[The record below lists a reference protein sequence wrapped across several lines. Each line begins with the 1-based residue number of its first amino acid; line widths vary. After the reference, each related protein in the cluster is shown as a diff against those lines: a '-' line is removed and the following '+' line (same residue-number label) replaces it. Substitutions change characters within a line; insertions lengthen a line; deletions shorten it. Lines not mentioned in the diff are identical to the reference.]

1 MEKRSDKV
9 RTHTIKSPNLFLYEE
24 IPHSPS
30 YAWSPRRARANVCT
44 ATIRRTLG
52 LRVVFRLW
60 HRVLALTAVATLLAV
75 ASLLVVQQQVFRR
88 GLLDYVNRL
97 DLQRAQGLAGV
108 LAGEFREYGSWERL
122 RRNPIR
128 YRWLLD
134 QGLQEGR
141 GFGTPPPEELPRG
154 SRGPPGR
161 PGFDRMRPDDGGG
174 RSRDQLGPRPP
185 PPGFAGSDPDALRRR
200 FAIYDAQG
208 EPVIGPK
215 ERWAGTQEI
224 PIVVDGSAVGQLAL
238 KSLPRLESTWD
249 LQFAR
254 EQGKYGLLS
263 ALAVLAL
270 ATLGSMVFA
279 RRLAEPLRRM
289 ADRAK
294 RIAAGDYT
302 ARVDIQRSDE
312 IGELATELDAMAVAL
327 ERNRAA
333 RQRWTAEISHE
344 LRTPLSVIRAELDA
358 LEDGVRPLDRA
369 ALRSLSGEAQRLSHL
384 VEDLYQL
391 ALADAG
397 ALAYRFS
404 EQDLV
409 ELIRESLDAHASSF
423 ALAGLRVDCDLPAA
437 APVRADPERVRQLF
451 ASLCANS
458 CRYTSAEGQ
467 VRVRLTDAG
476 AHWKFELEDSKPGVP
491 DDALAHLFDPLYRV
505 EASRSRSEG
514 GAGLGLAIVR
524 RIAEAHSASIRAE
537 HSALGGLRIVIE
549 WPKVVTRD

>member
-1 MEKRSDKV
+1 M
-9 RTHTIKSPNLFLYEE
+9 
-24 IPHSPS
+24 
-30 YAWSPRRARANVCT
+30 
-44 ATIRRTLG
+44 
-52 LRVVFRLW
+52 VFRLW

-75 ASLLVVQQQVFRR
+75 ASLLVVQQQAFRR
-88 GLLDYVNRL
+88 GLLEYVNRL

-108 LAGEFREYGSWERL
+108 LADEYRESGDWERL

-134 QGLQEGR
+134 QGLKEGR
-141 GFGTPPPEELPRG
+141 GLGTPPPAEFPPDA
-154 SRGPPGR
+154 RGPPGR
-161 PGFDRMRPDDGGG
+161 PGFDRMRPPRDGG
-174 RSRDQLGPRPP
+174 RPRDQPGPRLPR
-185 PPGFAGSDPDALRRR
+185 PGFAAAAGDPDALRRR

-208 EPVIGPK
+208 QVVIGPV
-215 ERWAGTQEI
+215 ERWTDTQAI
-224 PIVVDGSAVGQLAL
+224 PILVDGTEVGQLAL
-238 KSLPRLESTWD
+238 KSLPRLESAWD
-249 LQFAR
+249 VQFAR

-270 ATLGSMVFA
+270 ATLGSLVFA
-279 RRLAEPLRRM
+279 RRLAEPLGHM

-294 RIAAGDYT
+294 RIAAGDYS

-358 LEDGVRPLDRA
+358 LEDGVRPLDQA
-369 ALRSLSGEAQRLSHL
+369 ALRSLSGEAQRLSRL
-384 VEDLYQL
+384 IEDLYQL

-404 EQDLV
+404 EHDLA
-409 ELIRESLDAHASSF
+409 ELIREALEAHASSF
-423 ALAGLRVDCDLPAA
+423 ALAGLRVTSELALSAA
-437 APVRADPERVRQLF
+437 VRADPERVRQLF
-451 ASLCANS
+451 AGLCANS

-467 VRVRLTDAG
+467 VRVRLTEAG
-476 AHWKFELEDSKPGVP
+476 SAWQVEFEDSKPGVP
-491 DDALAHLFDPLYRV
+491 DEALAHLFDPLYRV
-505 EASRSRSEG
+505 EVSRSRSEG

-524 RIAEAHSASIRAE
+524 RIAEAHAATIHAE
-537 HSALGGLRIVIE
+537 HSSLGGLRIVIE
-549 WPKVVTRD
+549 WPKVGP